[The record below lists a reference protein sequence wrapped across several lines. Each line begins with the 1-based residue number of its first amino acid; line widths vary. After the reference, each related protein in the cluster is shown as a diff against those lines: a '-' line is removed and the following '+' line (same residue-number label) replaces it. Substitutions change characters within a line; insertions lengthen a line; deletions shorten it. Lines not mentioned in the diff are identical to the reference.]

1 MIIKDQFGIKKDLQ
15 WMHDIGLSGFFLF
28 DAAYSTPQVV
38 DTLLPYMSEGWKD
51 AFRYAVALAD
61 SLGLEVG
68 IASSPGWS
76 LTGGPWVSEDDAQ
89 KKLVWSV
96 TPVRGHFKGR
106 LPPTNKTCLN
116 SLLLKIL
123 HIGIVDD

>member
-1 MIIKDQFGIKKDLQ
+1 
-15 WMHDIGLSGFFLF
+15 
-28 DAAYSTPQVV
+28 
-38 DTLLPYMSEGWKD
+38 MSEGWKD

-61 SLGLEVG
+61 SLDLEVG

-96 TPVRGHFKGR
+96 TPIRGHFKGR
-106 LPPTNKTCLN
+106 LPLPGQAIWEWRWPNSGMPTGRL
-116 SLLLKIL
+116 IRP
-123 HIGIVDD
+123 